1 MITDRISLNIA
12 LTYLNQFEQN
22 EGRVIDM
29 LFSFRNNV
37 NSGVKSAPAFADL
50 DVLKA
55 FINKY
60 APLAPLEHAD
70 CAPLLLFELKKF
82 TILKNGTDKNLV
94 YFDENKFVSKS
105 SNIDKFSIESLNRD
119 YLSTMVEVRSAFNDV
134 LLDEY
139 ILNQLDYIECGWLEL
154 HTEVS
159 MEKLIKLYNKYK

>member
-22 EGRVIDM
+22 EGKVVDM

-37 NSGVKSAPAFADL
+37 NFSVKSAPSFGDL

-60 APLAPLEHAD
+60 APLGPIEHAD

-94 YFDENKFVSKS
+94 YFDETKFVSKS

-119 YLSTMVEVRSAFNDV
+119 YTTSMDEIRNAFDDV
-134 LLDEY
+134 MIDEY
-139 ILNQLDYIECGWLEL
+139 ILNQLDYIECGWLEM
-154 HTEVS
+154 HSEVS
-159 MEKLIKLYNKYK
+159 MERLIKLYNKYK